1 VNPHAK
7 GNIFNL
13 SNDCLLEEMIGGMA
27 DALEVKPPRLRLP
40 EPLVRSAAQLA
51 ATLVRLPLTQERID
65 ALVMRTRYPCS
76 KLARVLD
83 FSPRFAVPVTIGEVV
98 LPHSA

>member
-1 VNPHAK
+1 
-7 GNIFNL
+7 
-13 SNDCLLEEMIGGMA
+13 MIGGMA

-76 KLARVLD
+76 KLARALD